1 MSASYFFRAIICLAT
16 ALALAGCVASPA
28 YDRLIVGGT
37 LYDGTGAP
45 PRAAT
50 IAIEGDRIARVV
62 SPQTRLKAPHV
73 IDATGLAVAPGF
85 IDAHSHVPESL
96 DQISGPFLDVQ
107 DISQGVT
114 TIVAGPDGAAAPRQL
129 ALLRAELERRGTAVN
144 HACYVGHN
152 GIRTEVMPGARRP
165 ATDAEVARMA
175 ALVREG
181 MAAGCVGLSTGLMY
195 DPGLFATEAE
205 VQALAREVKPFGGSY
220 DSHTRDPGFRM
231 LESESEAVR
240 LGEATGVPV
249 KLAHLKAVGLIN
261 KGRIG
266 EVIAMVEAAQARGVA
281 VTADQYPFDGATL
294 RYARELFLKP
304 GGGMPDAGALVDPAQ
319 RGGIRLA
326 TETGVDGGFSWVKA
340 VGYGSM
346 RIVDAPDAPELVD
359 RNIELLAGEWGVDPF
374 DALVRLTLD
383 HRDVRLTLGSVDE
396 GDIRELIVKPWVMIA
411 SDGFY
416 ADGKVLAAGKAHP
429 RSWGS
434 FTRVLGHYSRD
445 LALLPL
451 PEAIRKMTSLPAD
464 HLGLAD
470 RGRIAPGKAAD
481 IVIFDPATVGERATY
496 LQPSAQSVGIS
507 RVLVNGREVFRD
519 GRPTGDTPGRF
530 VPRQKPPAG
539 ERVN

>member
-1 MSASYFFRAIICLAT
+1 MMTGSYYRLTTAGFVACLV
-16 ALALAGCVASPA
+16 LAGCAAAPT
-28 YDRLIVGGT
+28 YDLLIVGGT

-50 IAIEGDRIARVV
+50 VAIQGDNIVRVE
-62 SPQTRLKAPHV
+62 SAGTHLKAARK

-85 IDAHSHVPESL
+85 IDPHSHVPESL
-96 DQISGPFLDVQ
+96 DRIDGPFLDVQ

-114 TIVAGPDGAAAPRQL
+114 TIVAGPDGGASPAR
-129 ALLRAELERRGTAVN
+129 LRVLKAELAQRGSAVN

-152 GIRTEVMPGARRP
+152 GIRAEVMPGVRRA
-165 ATDAEVARMA
+165 ATDLEVARMA
-175 ALVREG
+175 QLVREG
-181 MAAGCVGLSTGLMY
+181 MEAGCVGLSTGLMY
-195 DPGLFATEAE
+195 DPGMFATEAE
-205 VQALAREVKPFGGSY
+205 VQSLAREVKPFGGSY

-266 EVIAMVEAAQARGVA
+266 EVIAMVEAAQRRGVS
-281 VTADQYPFDGATL
+281 VVADQYPFDGATV

-304 GGGMPDAGALVDPAQ
+304 GGGVPDAEALRDPVQ
-319 RGGIRLA
+319 RDAIRTA
-326 TETGVDGGFSWVKA
+326 TEQGVDGGFSWVKA

-346 RIVDAPDAPELVD
+346 RIVDSPGTPELVD
-359 RNIELLAGEWGVDPF
+359 RNLELLAKDWGVEPF
-374 DALVRLTLD
+374 EAMRRLALD

-411 SDGFY
+411 SDGFH
-416 ADGKVLAAGKAHP
+416 ADEKVLAAGKAHP

-445 LALLPL
+445 LGLFPL
-451 PEAIRKMTSLPAD
+451 QEAIRKMTSFPAD

-470 RGRIAPGKAAD
+470 RGRIAPGKVAD
-481 IVIFDPATVGERATY
+481 IVIFDPAIVAERATY

-507 RVLVNGREVFRD
+507 HVLVNGREVFRD
-519 GRPTGDTPGRF
+519 GKPTGETPGRF
-530 VPRQKPPAG
+530 LARQAPTK
-539 ERVN
+539 